1 MRVYWQESIL
11 PPDQLAGA
19 ASVPYA
25 SHLNITAAITR
36 TPAMVRM

>member
-25 SHLNITAAITR
+25 SHLKMTAAITM
-36 TPAMVRM
+36 TAAAVTM